1 MQRAKQSDG
10 SSMFE
15 KTDFLTS
22 QQISGFFSRLTAK
35 KTYRVDTSDKKESI
49 NTNEV
54 DAERNIQDLTSEVM
68 EAFAPQ
74 HPIMVDTHNIC
85 DLVCQ
90 SKLAKFQI
98 KTLQNFCNSLEMD
111 LSAISGKR
119 KQPYIHLLEDLVA
132 RCSQCRENMQVR

>member
-1 MQRAKQSDG
+1 MVPVCMK
-10 SSMFE
+10 

-22 QQISGFFSRLTAK
+22 QQISGYFSRLTAK
-35 KTYRVDTSDKKESI
+35 KTYRLDISDEKESI
-49 NTNEV
+49 NSNEV
-54 DAERNIQDLTSEVM
+54 DTERNIQNLTSEVM

-85 DLVCQ
+85 DLVCR

-98 KTLQNFCNSLEMD
+98 KTLQDFCTSLEMD
-111 LSAISGKR
+111 PPATSGKR

-132 RCSQCRENMQVR
+132 RCSQCRKNMQVR